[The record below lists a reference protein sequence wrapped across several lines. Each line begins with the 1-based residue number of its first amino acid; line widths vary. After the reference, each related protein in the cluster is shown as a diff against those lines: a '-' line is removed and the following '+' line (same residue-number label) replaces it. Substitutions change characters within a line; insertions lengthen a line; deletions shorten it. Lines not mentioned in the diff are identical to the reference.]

1 MVILPC
7 GLKKTVRAALFGAS
21 PHAPDFFGLCFPQKG
36 RSAAPAALSA
46 LPRRTIMRLFQW
58 ALFKYIKVKKRR
70 GFFENPQKSLPVR
83 QKSAPGAQGAG
94 QTANKS
100 NK

>member
-1 MVILPC
+1 MVIVPG
-7 GLKKTVRAALFGAS
+7 GLKKRF
-21 PHAPDFFGLCFPQKG
+21 APPFSEQAPMHLIFFGLCFPPNG

-70 GFFENPQKSLPVR
+70 GFFENPQKSLPVG